1 MARDAGHPPRAG
13 QIMKDDT
20 LLTHVGRD
28 PAAQHGAVNPPVYHV
43 STVVAPT
50 VAALKAREATPF
62 DGMSYGRSG
71 TPTSFALEETV
82 AALEGGHRG
91 VVVSSGLAA
100 VMVTLI
106 GFLKAGDH
114 ILVSDS
120 VYGPTRVRACD
131 GILKRYGVETTYYDP
146 LIGADI
152 ASLIR
157 PKTRIVYVESPGSL
171 SFEVQDVP
179 AIAAAAKARNC
190 LTVCDNSWAAGLF
203 FKPLAHGVDIVIQAA
218 TKYIVG
224 HSDAMLGVIVT
235 GTPEQFQTV
244 KWTGNALGNC
254 AGPDDCYLGLR
265 GIRTLATR
273 LRRHQ
278 ETGLTLARWLEARPE
293 VARVMHPGLEDD
305 PGHAIWRRDFTG
317 ASGLFGLVLEPFPEA
332 AVAAMLDGMKL
343 FAMGASWGG
352 YESLILPTD
361 PARYRTATRWQAPGP
376 SLRIHAG
383 LEDPG
388 DLIADLEAG
397 FARLN
402 AAA

>member
-1 MARDAGHPPRAG
+1 
-13 QIMKDDT
+13 MKDDT
-20 LLTHVGRD
+20 LLTHAGRD
-28 PAAQHGAVNPPVYHV
+28 PAAQHGAVNPPVYHA
-43 STVVAPT
+43 STIVAPT
-50 VAALKAREATPF
+50 VEVLEARNATPF
-62 DGMSYGRSG
+62 EGTTYGRTG

-106 GFLKAGDH
+106 AFLKAGDH
-114 ILVSDS
+114 LLVTDS
-120 VYGPTRVRACD
+120 VYAPTRVRACD
-131 GILKRYGVETTYYDP
+131 GILKRNGVETTYYDP
-146 LIGADI
+146 LIGAEI

-157 PKTRIVYVESPGSL
+157 PNTRIVFVESPGSQT
-171 SFEVQDVP
+171 FEVQDVP
-179 AIAAAAKARNC
+179 AIAAAATARGC
-190 LTVCDNSWAAGLF
+190 LTVCDNTWAAGLY
-203 FKPLAHGVDIVIQAA
+203 FKPLSHGVDIVIQSA

-224 HSDAMLGVIVT
+224 HADAMLGVIVT
-235 GTPEQFQTV
+235 GTPEQFQAV

-273 LRRHQ
+273 LARHQ
-278 ETGLTLARWLEARPE
+278 ETGLTLARWLRARPE
-293 VARVMHPGLEDD
+293 VARVMHPALEDD
-305 PGHAIWRRDFTG
+305 PGHAIWRRDFSG
-317 ASGLFGLVLEPFPEA
+317 ASGLFGLVLKPFPAA
-332 AVAAMLDGMKL
+332 AVATMLDGMKL

-352 YESLILPTD
+352 YESLILPTY
-361 PARYRTATRWQAPGP
+361 PAGNRTATRWDAPGP

-383 LEDPG
+383 LEHPD

-402 AAA
+402 TAA